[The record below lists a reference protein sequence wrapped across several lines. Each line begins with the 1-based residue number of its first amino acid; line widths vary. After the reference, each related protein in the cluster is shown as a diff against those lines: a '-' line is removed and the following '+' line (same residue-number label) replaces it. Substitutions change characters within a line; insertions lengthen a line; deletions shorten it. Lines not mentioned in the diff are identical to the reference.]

1 MEAPSTTRAT
11 AVALALLCVAQF
23 VLQLDFAIV
32 NIALRTIQEQ
42 LHFAASS
49 LQWVAT
55 GYALTFGSLLLFGG
69 RLGDVLGRRR
79 LLIVGLAVFG
89 AASLACGLAG
99 SPVTL
104 VAARIVQGAGAALM
118 APTILATLTAITAEG
133 PERNRALSLWTTATA
148 AGGMAGIVL
157 GGLLT
162 QWLGWRSI
170 FLVNLP
176 IVAVLIALARSQLPE
191 LPGDR
196 RTRPDGLGAL
206 LVTLAIGAL
215 IFGLTNGEQHGFD
228 AAATVVALVACVTLG
243 AGFLALERTRAH
255 PMLPR
260 AFFAD
265 RVRRTSLIAMFV
277 VGGMFA
283 AYAYI
288 IALYLQRVLGYS
300 EIRAAFA
307 LAPAPLSLAL
317 VSTFPA
323 RRLLARIGLRLTML
337 LGLASMIA
345 GQLWLTRLGPDSG
358 YLVHVLPGLLLTA
371 GGGGFALP
379 AVSVGAMRG
388 AVSADRGL
396 AGGML
401 PTAQQVGAA
410 VVLAA
415 LATIAAARTTHAHG
429 SLVAGYRTAYL
440 VSACL
445 LAALALLVA
454 RTRMDR

>member
-1 MEAPSTTRAT
+1 
-11 AVALALLCVAQF
+11 
-23 VLQLDFAIV
+23 
-32 NIALRTIQEQ
+32 
-42 LHFAASS
+42 
-49 LQWVAT
+49 
-55 GYALTFGSLLLFGG
+55 
-69 RLGDVLGRRR
+69 
-79 LLIVGLAVFG
+79 
-89 AASLACGLAG
+89 
-99 SPVTL
+99 
-104 VAARIVQGAGAALM
+104 
-118 APTILATLTAITAEG
+118 
-133 PERNRALSLWTTATA
+133 
-148 AGGMAGIVL
+148 
-157 GGLLT
+157 
-162 QWLGWRSI
+162 
-170 FLVNLP
+170 
-176 IVAVLIALARSQLPE
+176 
-191 LPGDR
+191 
-196 RTRPDGLGAL
+196 
-206 LVTLAIGAL
+206 
-215 IFGLTNGEQHGFD
+215 
-228 AAATVVALVACVTLG
+228 
-243 AGFLALERTRAH
+243 
-255 PMLPR
+255 
-260 AFFAD
+260 
-265 RVRRTSLIAMFV
+265 MFV

-288 IALYLQRVLGYS
+288 IALYLQRVLDYS

-317 VSTFPA
+317 VSTFLA

-345 GQLWLTRLGPDSG
+345 GQLWLTRLGADSG

-388 AVSADRGL
+388 AVAADRGL

-415 LATIAAARTTHAHG
+415 LATIAAARTTHTH

-454 RTRMDR
+454 RTRMDI